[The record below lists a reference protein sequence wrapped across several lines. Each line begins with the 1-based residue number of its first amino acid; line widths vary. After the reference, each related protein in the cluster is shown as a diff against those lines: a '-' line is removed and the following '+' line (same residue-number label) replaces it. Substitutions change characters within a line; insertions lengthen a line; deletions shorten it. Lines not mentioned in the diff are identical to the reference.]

1 MKVTT
6 PDFQHA
12 SQLSSSKVHIPKDRN
27 QWAGVPVIIKK
38 VGHPSNGYMGVVQ
51 TVLYGQGTR
60 SGMKVQIE
68 LTCYNPTCGF
78 QMLTVDYDSLVHAQ

>member
-6 PDFQHA
+6 PDFRHA
-12 SQLSSSKVHIPKDRN
+12 SQPSSSKVHIPKDRN

-68 LTCYNPTCGF
+68 LTRYNPTCGF
-78 QMLTVDYDSLVHAQ
+78 RILTVDYDSLVHAQ